1 MIMKPIRL
9 HWQLIDP
16 ITNKARWYSLTIS
29 KDLWG
34 NMVLIKRWGRINR
47 IGQQQFEWFDDEESL
62 LRTIQTTH
70 QRRIQHQYQF
80 VENQALTGEFK

>member
-1 MIMKPIRL
+1 MTMKPIRL

-16 ITNKARWYSLTIS
+16 STNKARWYSLTTS

-34 NMVLIKRWGRINR
+34 NTVLIKRWGRINR

-62 LRTIQTTH
+62 LRAIQTTH
-70 QRRIQHQYQF
+70 QKRMQHQYQV
-80 VENQALTGEFK
+80 VENKDLAGVFK